1 MKTAKILA
9 ATGTLIMLITF
20 IYGFVYGDF
29 WGEGSLL
36 LSLAWG
42 QVSLIDVYIGFG
54 IVSAWVA
61 YREVHMAP
69 SLLWIIGIMLLGN
82 FLACAYIWLQL
93 ERSGGNW
100 DKFWYGNQYKTNT

>member
-9 ATGTLIMLITF
+9 FSGTLIMLGAF

-29 WGEGSLL
+29 WGEGSIL
-36 LSLAWG
+36 LSMAWG
-42 QVSLIDVYIGFG
+42 HVSLIDVYIGFG

-61 YREVHMAP
+61 YREVHFWP

-82 FLACAYIWLQL
+82 FLACLYIWLQL

-100 DKFWYGNQYKTNT
+100 EKFWYGNKIKKTA